1 MSEPFDINQWL
12 ATMKEMGQED
22 NKKTSSS
29 SSSSGAPSGFGT
41 ASLEREQPFDFNL
54 FLCNELQKTAE
65 LMEDDES
72 DSVDGDSD
80 YGDQILHD
88 NDNEE
93 DKDEEDSRRYPV
105 LKLKPCYSY

>member
-12 ATMKEMGQED
+12 AMMKGTGQED

-29 SSSSGAPSGFGT
+29 SSSSGVPSGCGT

-54 FLCNELQKTAE
+54 FLRNELQKAAE
-65 LMEDDES
+65 LMDDES

-80 YGDQILHD
+80 YGEDQILHD
-88 NDNEE
+88 NDNDE

-105 LKLKPCYSY
+105 LK